1 MSNNSS
7 RATAI
12 DSFIEQNQPPTHARL
27 IFALD
32 ATASREETWD
42 LAQKLQAQMFAAT
55 ATMGALDVQLIYFRG
70 GLDHIPDEPNR
81 AECRASPWLSN
92 PAALTTMMRK
102 IDCRAGL
109 TQIGRVLTHAK
120 AQAENQP
127 VQALIFVGDAM
138 EEKIERLTAT
148 ATELGDLKT
157 PVFMFQEGD
166 TPGVA
171 RAYKLIAMASGG
183 AYFKFNEGSAAQ
195 LSDLLRAVA
204 VFAVGGIKALEGQ
217 GETARL
223 LLEQLKP

>member
-171 RAYKLIAMASGG
+171 RVYKLIAMASGG